1 MKTEIRVKMERTSV
15 QAMMTSGLRQ
25 IELNIND

>member
-1 MKTEIRVKMERTSV
+1 MKTEIRIKMKGTSV
-15 QAMMTSGLRQ
+15 QAMTSGLRQ